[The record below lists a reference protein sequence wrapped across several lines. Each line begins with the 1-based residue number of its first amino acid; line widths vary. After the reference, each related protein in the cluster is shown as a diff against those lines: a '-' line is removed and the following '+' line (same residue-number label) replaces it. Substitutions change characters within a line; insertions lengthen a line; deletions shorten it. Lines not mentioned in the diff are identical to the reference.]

1 MSESISFEFIGGEL
15 CLDFANTVGG
25 TREGGPTENL
35 TDYATLVAW
44 SRQVGLITIDEG
56 EQLLREAQ
64 RQPEM
69 AQAVLE
75 RARLLRESIF
85 TIFSRLDLGKKPEMG
100 DIETLNREL
109 ARSMGRVQVVQQAD
123 DFTWGWQ
130 REPLSL
136 DWMLGPIARSA
147 ADLLT
152 SDELPRVRECANA
165 SCDWLFVDRSRNHSR
180 QWCDMKSCG
189 NVSKV
194 RRYRARKRS

>member
-1 MSESISFEFIGGEL
+1 MSESSPFELIGGEL
-15 CLDFANTVGG
+15 CLDFANTVDG

-56 EQLLREAQ
+56 EQLLKEAQ

-69 AQAVLE
+69 AQAALE

-152 SDELPRVRECANA
+152 SDDLPRVRECANDE
-165 SCDWLFVDRSRNHSR
+165 CNWLFVDRSRNHSR

-189 NVSKV
+189 NVVKV

>member
-1 MSESISFEFIGGEL
+1 MSESIPFELIGGEL

-85 TIFSRLDLGKKPEMG
+85 TIFSRLDLGEKPEMG

-152 SDELPRVRECANA
+152 SDELPQVRECAND